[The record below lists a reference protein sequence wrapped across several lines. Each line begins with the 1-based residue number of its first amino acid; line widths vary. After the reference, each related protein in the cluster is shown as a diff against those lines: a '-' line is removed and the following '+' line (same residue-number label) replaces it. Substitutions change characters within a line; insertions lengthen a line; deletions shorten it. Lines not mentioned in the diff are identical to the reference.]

1 MLIRSRRAFLR
12 DAIRSVSAA
21 GALGSLT
28 KFGEMNALA
37 AGSSYQALVCIYLAG
52 GNDGHNTVIPIST
65 AQQGFSV
72 YQNARGS
79 LGLAQNSLLPINNG
93 SDAYGLH
100 PQLPEIQ
107 ALYQV
112 GHAAVL
118 ANVGMLVQPMT
129 RAVYNTNNSSIL
141 PNALFSHSD
150 QSSQWQSSIPTG
162 LGSTGWGGRM
172 ADLLQSFNTGATFP
186 AMTSTSG
193 SSLFLTGQ
201 QSFAA
206 NVPTGSATPLN
217 FGNSARQAGLQ
228 QLLTFDNGL
237 QLVQAAN
244 ATLNRGENYA
254 TALSGALASATLA
267 TQFPAGNALAAQLQ
281 TVARIIKVRSSLGL
295 SRQIFFCELGGFD
308 THGNQLSI
316 QSALLQQLSQAVA
329 AFYQAT
335 QELGLDE
342 NITTFT
348 ASEFGRTLTP
358 NSSGSDHAWG
368 NHHLVIGS
376 GVKGGQFFG
385 QFPSLA
391 LGGDSDA
398 YNTGTLIPTS
408 SVDQYGATLAQWFG
422 VPAAS
427 LPSIFPN
434 IANFPNANLGIL
446 G

>member
-1 MLIRSRRAFLR
+1 MLIRSRREFLR
-12 DAIRSVSAA
+12 DAIRSVSVA
-21 GALGSLT
+21 GALGGLA
-28 KFGEMNALA
+28 KFGEMNAMA
-37 AGSSYQALVCIYLAG
+37 SGSGYRALVCIYLAG
-52 GNDGHNTVIPIST
+52 GNDGHNTVVPITT
-65 AQQGFSV
+65 AQQSYSL
-72 YQNARGS
+72 YQNARGA
-79 LGLAQNSLLPINNG
+79 LGIAQNSLLPINNG
-93 SDAYGLH
+93 SDVYGLH

-107 ALYQV
+107 SLYEA

-118 ANVGMLVQPMT
+118 ANVGMLVQPIT

-150 QSSQWQSSIPTG
+150 QASQWQSSIPTG

-172 ADLLQSFNTGATFP
+172 ADLLQSSNAGATFP
-186 AMTSTSG
+186 AMTSTNG

-244 ATLNRGENYA
+244 STLGRGQSYA
-254 TALSGALASATLA
+254 NALSGALAGATLA
-267 TQFPAGNALAAQLQ
+267 TQFPPGNPLAAQLQ
-281 TVARIIKVRSSLGL
+281 TVARIIKVRSALGL
-295 SRQIFFCELGGFD
+295 ARQIFYCELGGFD
-308 THGNQLSI
+308 THGGQLGI
-316 QSALLQQLSQAVA
+316 QSALLQQLSQAVL
-329 AFYQAT
+329 AFYRAT
-335 QELGLDE
+335 QELGVDQSV
-342 NITTFT
+342 TTFT

-358 NSSGSDHAWG
+358 NSSGTDHAWG
-368 NHHLVIGS
+368 NHHFVMGT

-385 QFPSLA
+385 QFPSLS

-422 VPAAS
+422 VGVAS
-427 LPSIFPN
+427 LPAIFPN
-434 IANFPNANLGIL
+434 IANFPSANLGIM